1 MHDREL
7 MRENSISDTDID
19 EYFKIDGFYRD
30 EWYLYG
36 VALWNDKFELTETE
50 NAARKDMSA
59 LGKCISHNH
68 SVVGYDKVLTFGFE
82 GLLKEVEAYEEKNGA
97 SAFYSGIKTVCKSA
111 LHIGEKY
118 AESAEELLNTKNPAY
133 NPEDLKTIIATCR
146 RDSEVSGK
154 KLY

>member
-111 LHIGEKY
+111 CISEK
-118 AESAEELLNTKNPAY
+118 STPKVPKNY
-133 NPEDLKTIIATCR
+133 
-146 RDSEVSGK
+146 
-154 KLY
+154 